1 MSTIPG
7 TQLTAPADYYNR
19 HADSTTGGTHG
30 DVFDEHLLI
39 AGRVGQSA
47 EINEIQSRTR
57 SRIAALGYHL
67 LRDGDIKDGGEI
79 VINAAPANP
88 GKVSA
93 VCLAAEIW
101 LDGAERHVPEA
112 TILIPNSGLIQI
124 GVYLRQEIITY
135 LSDDSLRDPAIGL
148 RMQGEAGADRLR
160 TLCFWG
166 YEGDGQALTNTRFYP
181 VHRVL
186 NGVLQERSLP
196 PEATTISNAIAR
208 YDQQSTGGSYIVNG
222 FRIAAIPTGNADA
235 QSTVSENLQR
245 YTMAVGSARV
255 DGAEIQTVGGQYI
268 EFQAKPDLETVNG
281 EYHDTTGQAGQS
293 VTLNRVPASA
303 LSTVLL
309 QVKVTGE
316 TVTRGTGDVDTLDHA
331 ATGFYAV
338 TQGQTTYE
346 LDTHY
351 QLSDGKIEW
360 LTGTRPD
367 TDTQYSVDYRYRKNV
382 TDDTTLDTSGAV
394 ATLPDTLA
402 AGESFVAL
410 ANGIDIT
417 YSTKLPRIDRICLDR
432 FGQWHIIK
440 GIPGRYGEEPTQPRI
455 ASDMLPL
462 CSIYQTWIPA
472 TRQVINDGPR
482 VVSMARL
489 EAHDRDINNL
499 YNLVA
504 TSLLYAS
511 ADAYNAKDALGRR
524 GLFLDPFR
532 DDYSRDPGAAL
543 GQTAQITQGKLTLGV
558 SVTVHTGTLG
568 DPMTLRRGDDKVRV
582 EQLLSSESMQINPYM
597 VFTVPTSRADLT
609 PKFDFWTVNI
619 TKVLPPEYV
628 DVYRYV
634 DIYKRSLL
642 PYVTFP
648 PFDWRLLRT
657 ETQVL
662 SEETTKDEFVTREE
676 APFMRATTIR
686 FRLSRWYGDPLER
699 VTIDG
704 IPVSFEA
711 L

>member
-19 HADSTTGGTHG
+19 HEQATEGGTHG

-57 SRIAALGYHL
+57 ARIKALGDHL
-67 LRDGDIKDGGEI
+67 LRDGDIKAGGEL
-79 VINAAPANP
+79 VITAQSPSTGRVEVLCEA
-88 GKVSA
+88 S
-93 VCLAAEIW
+93 EIW
-101 LDGAERHVPEA
+101 LDGAERQVPA
-112 TILIPNSGLIQI
+112 LTLQVPDSGLIQV
-124 GVYLRQEIITY
+124 GVYLRKTIVSSTT
-135 LSDDSLRDPAIGL
+135 DDSLRDPAIGL

-160 TLCFWG
+160 VSCFWG
-166 YEGDGQALTNTRFYP
+166 YDGDGQLLANTSFYP

-186 NGVLQERSLP
+186 NGVLQERSLA
-196 PEATTISNAIAR
+196 PEASTLSNVVAR
-208 YDQQSTGGSYIVNG
+208 YDRQSTGGSYIVEG
-222 FRIAAIPTGNADA
+222 FRVTAIPSGDPD
-235 QSTVSENLQR
+235 STAAEGLQR
-245 YTMAVGSARV
+245 YSLSLGTARV
-255 DGAEIQTVGGQYI
+255 FGAEIITSAGQYI
-268 EFQAKPDLETVNG
+268 EWQAQPDLETVIG
-281 EYHDTTGQAGQS
+281 EVHDATGVDGQ
-293 VTLNRVPASA
+293 VFTLNRVPAAS
-303 LSTVLL
+303 LTTVQV
-309 QVKVTGE
+309 QVKVTGL
-316 TVTRGTGDVDTLDHA
+316 TVTRGAGTDDTLPQQ
-331 ATGFYAV
+331 ATGFYLV
-338 TQGQTTYE
+338 KQGATTYVE
-346 LDTHY
+346 GTHY
-351 QLSDGKIEW
+351 QLASGKIRW
-360 LTGTRPD
+360 ITGAPTQG
-367 TDTQYSVDYRYRKNV
+367 TQYTVDYRYKLV
-382 TDDTTLDTSGAV
+382 TDNASLSISGALV
-394 ATLPDTLA
+394 TLPASLGAD
-402 AGESFVAL
+402 ESYIAL
-410 ANGIDIT
+410 ANGIEVT
-417 YSTKLPRIDRICLDR
+417 YRTKLPRIDRICLDR
-432 FGQWHIIK
+432 FGQWHIVK

-524 GLFLDPFR
+524 GLFLDPCR
-532 DDYSRDPGAAL
+532 DDYSRDPGAEL

-657 ETQVL
+657 ETQIL
-662 SEETTKDEFVTREE
+662 SEETTKDEFVSREE